1 METAT
6 TTPKKS
12 ISKKRSF
19 IVNQVGEK
27 TSKGNV
33 TLRLTLK
40 SGLIKQNLYMLCDA
54 DDVTDIE
61 VGDDITDSIPE
72 NFKIRESS
80 METPDGNGEVKTS
93 TLKWIE
99 SV

>member
-6 TTPKKS
+6 TTPKKA

-19 IVNQVGEK
+19 TVNQKGEV

-33 TLRLTLK
+33 TLRITLK
-40 SGLIKQNLYMLCDA
+40 SGLMKQNLYMLCDA
-54 DDVTDIE
+54 DDVADIE
-61 VGDDITDSIPE
+61 VGSDITEFIPE
-72 NFKIRESS
+72 NFKIRESA
-80 METPDGNGEVKTS
+80 MESPDGNGEMKTS
-93 TLKWIE
+93 ILKWIE